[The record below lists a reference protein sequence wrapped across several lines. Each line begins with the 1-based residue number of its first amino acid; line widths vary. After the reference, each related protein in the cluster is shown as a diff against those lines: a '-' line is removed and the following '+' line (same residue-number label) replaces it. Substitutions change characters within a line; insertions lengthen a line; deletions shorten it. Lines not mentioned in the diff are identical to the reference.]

1 MSKGGGKTQTV
12 NQAPWAG
19 AQPGWMDV
27 FKRAGTLSQGTGIS
41 PTTNNLG
48 TQFINESQQ
57 TPKIMGQAESQLG
70 KTLTGGYLNP
80 YTSGAMGDAMDMA
93 KSKIN
98 AQFGGDNFGNSAHQ
112 EWLGRGITAA
122 GLPFAQQAFESERGR
137 QMQAAGM
144 APQLAGAE
152 VDRLG
157 AGLQVSQGIDDAP
170 WNQLQRFQQSLMGY
184 GGGQTQQP
192 LHSNTAAQTIGTLG
206 SLGMLG
212 MMMSDV
218 RLKTDIQKVGENE
231 GLNIYS
237 FRYKGQPETHVGYMA
252 QEVLMKKPEA
262 VHDIGGLLAVDLNA
276 VEGK

>member
-12 NQAPWAG
+12 DQSPWKPLQPFIMDLTNR
-19 AQPGWMDV
+19 AQ
-27 FKRAGTLSQGTGIS
+27 KQSQGTGIS
-41 PTTNNLG
+41 PLTSSLQNQLIRESG
-48 TQFINESQQ
+48 TDATAE
-57 TPKIMGQAESQLG
+57 QAQDHIS
-70 KTLTGGYLNP
+70 KTLGGGYMNP